1 MDKISSCTLDCPDT
15 CSIVIKKNRQGKAVP
30 TGNSDHPF
38 TRGFIC
44 AKGRRALERIKSPL
58 RITTPLIRTGGK
70 RDGGFQPASWD
81 RALDLVAEKI
91 KALCSQP
98 AAMLHVRY
106 YGFRGVFSEGSN
118 YLFDRLG
125 AASTHGAL
133 CDNAGC
139 AAFLADFGALEMNAP
154 EELLNSGHIV
164 NWGKDFS
171 RSSLHLGAM
180 VNQARKKGSCVT
192 TISPGGDGNAPYTDH
207 AICIRPGT
215 DRFLAGAVIKQLDEQ
230 GMILTQA
237 AARANGLSSFLKTL
251 RDQDMVSLLM
261 ACDCSRSDLDRLAG
275 IYSDA
280 LNRPAA
286 TLLGWGIQR
295 YLFGGE
301 NVRYINALAFLSGQ
315 LGIDGGGTYF
325 NVSSGRN
332 INAGWADRGGKPC
345 RTLLLPR
352 IGQEILAA
360 DPPIRFL
367 LTDGT
372 NIVNQAPDSQTIQRA
387 LETIDFK
394 VVVDAFMTDT
404 ASLADVI
411 LPCALDHEREEIVGS
426 CFHNM
431 INYSGAVF
439 PPVGEARPDFHIMA
453 DLAHRLGIDFPQRK
467 EILAGCLDTPFVDTS
482 GGHGTLLARLKK
494 TGFLGTSHPEIA
506 WKGLVFAHPDGKY
519 RLPEKL
525 NPEPP
530 APREF
535 PLHLLSLV
543 NRDYIHSQIPEAV
556 QKGLPRVWINPESPA
571 MAGLDPSEPVFLA
584 TGLGRMAVSLC
595 FARDL
600 HLLTLIIRRG
610 GWIKHGRCVNPLVE
624 PLVTDMGENAAYYS
638 QYARL
643 EN

>member
-1 MDKISSCTLDCPDT
+1 MEQISSCTLDCQDT
-15 CSIVIKKNRQGKAVP
+15 CSIVAEKNRQGRVVLK
-30 TGNSDHPF
+30 GNPDHPF
-38 TRGFIC
+38 TQGFIC
-44 AKGRRALERIKSPL
+44 AKGRRALERITSPL

-70 RDGGFQPASWD
+70 RDGVFQPASWD
-81 RALDLVAEKI
+81 SALDLVAKKI
-91 KALCSQP
+91 KALCSEP

-125 AASTHGAL
+125 ATSTRGAL

-154 EELLNSGHIV
+154 QELLNAGHIV

-180 VNQARKKGSCVT
+180 VNRARKRGTCVT

-215 DRFLAGAVIKQLDEQ
+215 DRFLAGAVVKRLDEQ
-230 GMILTQA
+230 GMIL
-237 AARANGLSSFLKTL
+237 ARAAVRATGVPAFLEILREQDMASFLT
-251 RDQDMVSLLM
+251 
-261 ACDCSRSDLDRLAG
+261 ACDCNQCDLDRLVG
-275 IYSDA
+275 IYSDP

-286 TLLGWGIQR
+286 TLMGWGIQR

-315 LGIDGGGTYF
+315 LGIGGGGSYF
-325 NVSSGRN
+325 NVSSSRN
-332 INAGWADRGGKPC
+332 INARWADRGGKPC
-345 RTLLLPR
+345 RTLLLPK

-367 LTDGT
+367 LIDGT
-372 NIVNQAPDSQTIQRA
+372 NVVNQAPDSKTIQRA
-387 LETIDFK
+387 LETVDFK

-431 INYSGAVF
+431 INYSRALF
-439 PPVGEARPDFHIMA
+439 PPVGEARPDFQIMA
-453 DLAHRLGIDFPQRK
+453 DLAHRLGIDFPQRA
-467 EILAGCLDTPFVDTS
+467 EVLADCLNTSFVDTS
-482 GGHGTLLARLKK
+482 GGHGAILAQLKR
-494 TGFLGTSHPEIA
+494 TGFLETCHPEIA
-506 WKGLVFAHPDGKY
+506 WKDLVFAHPDGKC

-530 APREF
+530 APRGF

-543 NRDYIHSQIPEAV
+543 NRDFIHSQIPEAA
-556 QKGLPRVWINPESPA
+556 QKGLPRVWINPESPV

-584 TGLGRMAVSLC
+584 TGLGRMAVKVC
-595 FARDL
+595 FAEDL
-600 HLLTLIIRRG
+600 HRLTLIIRRG